1 MEQLAT
7 YLLKSTLC
15 IAVFSGIY
23 WCFLKNETFY
33 KFNRYFLLSGLLC
46 AVALPF
52 YTYTY
57 TVSIPASPDVM
68 SLPQQAI
75 SIEEKGSNFWLYAV
89 LVTYVLGICFL
100 MIRHFIGL
108 SRIKEI
114 ISKYGYTSL
123 EGYKLVK
130 TPAFKTSFSVFNYII
145 IDSAAETSEVEKKL
159 ILEHE
164 FAHVNQ
170 QHWIDLLVVQLF
182 CAIHWFNPLS
192 WLYLHLIKQNHEF
205 LADTAVLDKGNSAA
219 IYRAALIN
227 HSLGTPVFALAS
239 SFSHYDKLKRVK
251 MMMKPASSSMKKLT
265 TVILL
270 PALSVFLWA
279 FAEPDFI
286 IIASQKSAETQYKPL
301 VDTSKLTP
309 APKTGQHKKAA
320 NLPAVENK
328 PAITQVGQEIA
339 ITKLPDEHEMNT
351 VVPDTTNLI
360 ERPLPLKTINS
371 TTQPLYIL
379 DGVEVAS
386 VNVISPNDI
395 ESITV
400 LKNESATT
408 NYGERGKNGV
418 ILIVSKPKKS

>member
-1 MEQLAT
+1 MEQLIT

-33 KFNRYFLLSGLLC
+33 KFNRYFLLCGLLC
-46 AVALPF
+46 AMALPF

-57 TVSIPASPDVM
+57 TVNVQASPDVL
-68 SLPQQAI
+68 SLPQGVMP
-75 SIEEKGSNFWLYAV
+75 IEDKDSNFWLYVA
-89 LVTYVLGICFL
+89 LITYMLGICFL
-100 MIRHFIGL
+100 IARHFIGL
-108 SRIKEI
+108 GRIKGMI
-114 ISKYGYTSL
+114 RKYGYTSL

-145 IDSAAETSEVEKKL
+145 IDSSAETSEIERKL

-164 FAHVNQ
+164 LAHVKQ

-182 CAIHWFNPLS
+182 CALHWFNPLS
-192 WLYLHLIKQNHEF
+192 WLYLHAIKQNHEF
-205 LADTAVLDKGNSAA
+205 LADTAVLDRGNSAA

-239 SFSHYDKLKRVK
+239 SFSHYDKLKRVR

-265 TVILL
+265 TLILL
-270 PALSVFLWA
+270 PALSVFFWA

-286 IIASQKSAETQYKPL
+286 IAAAQKSAEIQYKPL
-301 VDTSKLTP
+301 RDTSKLSP
-309 APKTGQHKKAA
+309 VLKTSQHKKTAD
-320 NLPAVENK
+320 LPAVENK
-328 PAITQVGQEIA
+328 PAPAVQVRQEIA
-339 ITKLPDEHEMNT
+339 ITKLPDEHKTNT
-351 VVPDTTNLI
+351 VLQDTTNLI

-418 ILIVSKPKKS
+418 ILIVSKPK